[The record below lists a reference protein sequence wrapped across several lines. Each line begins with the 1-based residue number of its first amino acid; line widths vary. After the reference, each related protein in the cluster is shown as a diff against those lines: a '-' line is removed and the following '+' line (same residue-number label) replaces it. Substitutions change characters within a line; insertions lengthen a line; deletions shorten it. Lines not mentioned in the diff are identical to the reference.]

1 MEKFWAV
8 SRAVMVGR
16 LRLEDRSAWLRAVE
30 RDSSRVWRPWSIWL
44 RALSSWMLAE
54 MIWFTASVMVRTPA
68 DTWSASLATPS
79 SVSRSRSCFSSSSSC
94 FCHSLARWT
103 ASSHL
108 TPRAAMRRSSAA
120 SSAWMRTYSG
130 SLSISAMAACF
141 SSSVME
147 GFWRMASIFA

>member
-1 MEKFWAV
+1 
-8 SRAVMVGR
+8 
-16 LRLEDRSAWLRAVE
+16 
-30 RDSSRVWRPWSIWL
+30 
-44 RALSSWMLAE
+44 
-54 MIWFTASVMVRTPA
+54 MIWVTASAMVRVPA
-68 DTWSASLATPS
+68 VTWSASLAMPS
-79 SVSRSRSCFSSSSSC
+79 SVSRSRSC

-108 TPRAAMRRSSAA
+108 TPRAAIRRSSAA

-147 GFWRMASIFA
+147 GSWRMASIRAW